1 MARRGVLGVRRVRP
15 DEELSVVEHLDE
27 LRRRIILSVV
37 ALVVAFGVAYAFYQQ
52 LFDFLAE
59 PLPGDNRQLVTL
71 SPTEGLFTVL
81 KVCFWAALLAAL
93 PVWLYQLYA
102 FVIPAVAEQPRRK
115 MLVIVAGLSILF
127 IGGAAFGFFVVLPV
141 ALSFLLGFGGDLFTN
156 DLRAGEYYG
165 FVTSLMFGT
174 GLMFEVPIAMLAFA
188 RLGVVTART
197 YVRQWRIAL
206 VVIAVIA
213 ALLPGGDPVS
223 MLLLMA
229 PQIALY
235 ALGVWLAKMFGQ
247 PPAWRRDLWADDSQ
261 AAPDPGAPSPG

>member
-1 MARRGVLGVRRVRP
+1 MARRKALLGLRRVRP

-27 LRRRIILSVV
+27 LRRRILLSVA
-37 ALVVAFGVAYAFYQQ
+37 ALVVGFGVAYGFHEQ
-52 LFDFLAE
+52 LFEFLAG
-59 PLPGDNRQLVTL
+59 PLPGENNQLVTL

-93 PVWLYQLYA
+93 PIWLYQVYA
-102 FVIPAVAEQPRRK
+102 FVIPAVSAQPRRK
-115 MLVIVAGLSILF
+115 MLLIVAGLSVLF
-127 IGGAAFGFFVVLPV
+127 VGGAAFGFFIVLPV
-141 ALSFLLGFGGDLFTN
+141 ALDFLLGFGGDLFTN

-188 RLGVVTART
+188 RLGVASAQT
-197 YVRQWRIAL
+197 YIKQWRIAIVL
-206 VVIAVIA
+206 IAVIA

-229 PQIALY
+229 PQILLY
-235 ALGVWLAKMFGQ
+235 GLGIWLAKLFGQ
-247 PPAWRRDLWADDSQ
+247 PPPWRRDLWADDSQ
-261 AAPDPGAPSPG
+261 GVTDPGS